1 MLTIFEELVSVAIS
15 SRSNLRSTGL
25 ILTKRNKVP
34 VRSFSVG
41 SLFSCLVMRF
51 LFPYLVCTRGLA
63 AIKRVVN
70 GHLDLPSLRIHSNWR
85 PGWDVKFV
93 FLDQAQAVRQEFGCV
108 IHVEAKD
115 TTRNARQCA

>member
-1 MLTIFEELVSVAIS
+1 MGPVTLHCC
-15 SRSNLRSTGL
+15 
-25 ILTKRNKVP
+25 ILTKRNKLP
-34 VRSFSVG
+34 VRSFGLG
-41 SLFSCLVMRF
+41 SLFGF

-93 FLDQAQAVRQEFGCV
+93 FLDQAQAVRQEFGCL
-108 IHVEAKD
+108 
-115 TTRNARQCA
+115 R